1 MYHSAFPASNAIDGD
16 DYNTLAASNYQTNAW
31 LSVETP
37 ASSRIGLVA
46 VYNRNDGEIYQN
58 LLGSFEVGV
67 GSAAGTISFLCGD
80 YSGATNSVGPFVLNC
95 GGTSVGRWVTVRQ
108 VGAARYLTPTG
119 LRVYMYV

>member
-1 MYHSAFPASNAIDGD
+1 MFHPNYPAANVIDAD
-16 DYNTLAASNYQTNAW
+16 DFNTLAASTYQTNAW
-31 LSVETP
+31 LSVEVP

-46 VYNRNDGEIYQN
+46 LYNRNDGAYYQN
-58 LLGSFEVGV
+58 FLGSFEVWV
-67 GSAAGTISFLCGD
+67 GSSAGDRSLLCGE
-80 YSGATNSVGPFVLNC
+80 YSGATNSVGPFVVNC